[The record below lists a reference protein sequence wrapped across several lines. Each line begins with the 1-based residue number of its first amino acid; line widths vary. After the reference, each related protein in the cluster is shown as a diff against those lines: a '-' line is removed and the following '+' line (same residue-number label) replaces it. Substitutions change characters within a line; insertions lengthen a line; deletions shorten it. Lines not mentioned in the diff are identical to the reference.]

1 MAEKL
6 AIDGGTPVRSGEYG
20 PQHLFG
26 EEDVEAVA
34 EVIRS
39 GVLGKG
45 PKVREFEAAWA
56 ARHGVRHAVTATS
69 GTAAMHVAAGALDL
83 DPGDE
88 IITTPITAGGSI
100 IGLLFQNCVPV
111 FADVDETYNIDPK
124 DVEAKITSRTRAIW
138 VTHLFGNPC
147 DMDALRA
154 VADKH
159 DLYLVED
166 CCHAPLAEYKGQI
179 VGTLGDIGGFSFG
192 GKHLSGGV
200 GGAVVTDNESLWE
213 RAVIF
218 SDVAL
223 PRANGPWEDR
233 PYQHYF
239 LAPNYRMSD
248 LTAAVLLSQLGKLE
262 DYVENKVRAA
272 KNINA
277 GIADVEGIVP
287 QPVRPDDRSTYWV
300 WGATLSD
307 GAFTCSTQEF
317 VDALVAEGL
326 SDFLGPRGVNG
337 RAALMPNNPFLSEP
351 HLYGRSHT
359 PLDIGRERPYDYK
372 KVSLP
377 VAEDQA
383 RRRIFF
389 QVRPTYTEDDVGDI
403 IDALRKV
410 ANHYQT

>member
-6 AIDGGTPVRSGEYG
+6 AIAGGTPVRSGEYG
-20 PQHLFG
+20 PQHIFG
-26 EEDVEAVA
+26 EEDVEAVT

-45 PKVREFEAAWA
+45 PKVLEFEAAWA
-56 ARHGVRHAVTATS
+56 ARHGAEHAITATS

-88 IITTPITAGGSI
+88 IITTPLTAGGSI
-100 IGLLFQNCVPV
+100 IGLLLQNCVPV

-138 VTHLFGNPC
+138 VTHLYGNPC
-147 DMDALRA
+147 DMDALKA

-200 GGAVVTDNESLWE
+200 GGAVVTNNYSLWE

-223 PRANGPWEDR
+223 PRAKGPWEDR

-262 DYVENKVRAA
+262 DYVENKIRAA
-272 KNINA
+272 KDINA
-277 GIADVEGIVP
+277 GVADVEGIVP
-287 QPVRPDDRSTYWV
+287 QPVRPDDRSTYWK

-307 GAFTCSTQEF
+307 EAFTCSAQEF

-326 SDFLGPRGVNG
+326 YDFLGPRGLNG
-337 RAALMPNNPFLSEP
+337 RAALMNNNPFLSEP

-359 PLDIGRERPYDYK
+359 PLDIGRDRPYDYK

-377 VAEDQA
+377 IAEDQA

-403 IDALRKV
+403 IYAIRKV
-410 ANHYQT
+410 AIHYQT

>member
-1 MAEKL
+1 
-6 AIDGGTPVRSGEYG
+6 
-20 PQHLFG
+20 
-26 EEDVEAVA
+26 
-34 EVIRS
+34 
-39 GVLGKG
+39 
-45 PKVREFEAAWA
+45 
-56 ARHGVRHAVTATS
+56 
-69 GTAAMHVAAGALDL
+69 
-83 DPGDE
+83 
-88 IITTPITAGGSI
+88 
-100 IGLLFQNCVPV
+100 
-111 FADVDETYNIDPK
+111 
-124 DVEAKITSRTRAIW
+124 
-138 VTHLFGNPC
+138 
-147 DMDALRA
+147 MDALKA

-179 VGTLGDIGGFSFG
+179 VGTLGDIGGCSFG
-192 GKHLSGGV
+192 GKHLSGGG
-200 GGAVVTDNESLWE
+200 GGAVVTNNDSLWE

-223 PRANGPWEDR
+223 PRAKGPWEDR

-272 KNINA
+272 KDINA

-287 QPVRPDDRSTYWV
+287 QPVSPDDRSTYWV
-300 WGATLSD
+300 WGATLSE
-307 GAFTCSTQEF
+307 GAFTCSAQEF

-326 SDFLGPRGVNG
+326 YDFLGPRGLNG
-337 RAALMPNNPFLSEP
+337 RAALMNNNPFLSDP
-351 HLYGRSHT
+351 LLYGRSHT
-359 PLDIGRERPYDYK
+359 PLDIGRDRPYDYK

-377 VAEDQA
+377 IAEDQA

-403 IDALRKV
+403 I
-410 ANHYQT
+410 

>member
-1 MAEKL
+1 MTEKL
-6 AIDGGTPVRSGEYG
+6 AIAGGTPVRSGEYG
-20 PQHLFG
+20 PQHIFG
-26 EEDVEAVA
+26 EEDVEAVT

-56 ARHGVRHAVTATS
+56 ARHGAEHAITATS

-88 IITTPITAGGSI
+88 IITTPLTAGGSI
-100 IGLLFQNCVPV
+100 IGLLLQNCVPV

-138 VTHLFGNPC
+138 VTHLYGNPC
-147 DMDALRA
+147 DMDALKA

-200 GGAVVTDNESLWE
+200 GGAVVTNNDSLWE

-223 PRANGPWEDR
+223 PRAKGPWEDR

-272 KNINA
+272 KDINA

-307 GAFTCSTQEF
+307 EAFTCSAQEF

-326 SDFLGPRGVNG
+326 YDFLGRTFRLGFRFNF
-337 RAALMPNNPFLSEP
+337 N
-351 HLYGRSHT
+351 
-359 PLDIGRERPYDYK
+359 
-372 KVSLP
+372 
-377 VAEDQA
+377 
-383 RRRIFF
+383 
-389 QVRPTYTEDDVGDI
+389 
-403 IDALRKV
+403 
-410 ANHYQT
+410 

>member
-6 AIDGGTPVRSGEYG
+6 AIAGGTPVRSGEYG
-20 PQHLFG
+20 PQHIFG
-26 EEDVEAVA
+26 EEDVEAVT

-56 ARHGVRHAVTATS
+56 ARHGAEHAITATS

-88 IITTPITAGGSI
+88 IITTPLTAGGSI
-100 IGLLFQNCVPV
+100 IGLLLQNCVPV

-138 VTHLFGNPC
+138 VTHLYGNPC
-147 DMDALRA
+147 DMDALKA

-200 GGAVVTDNESLWE
+200 GGAVVTNNDSLWE

-223 PRANGPWEDR
+223 PRAKGPWEDR

-272 KNINA
+272 KDINA

-307 GAFTCSTQEF
+307 EAFTCSAQEF

-326 SDFLGPRGVNG
+326 YDFLGPRGLNG
-337 RAALMPNNPFLSEP
+337 RAALMNNNPFLSEP

-359 PLDIGRERPYDYK
+359 PLDIGRDRPYDYK

-377 VAEDQA
+377 IAEDQA

-403 IDALRKV
+403 IYAIRKV
-410 ANHYQT
+410 AIHYQT

>member
-6 AIDGGTPVRSGEYG
+6 AIDGGTPVRTGEFG
-20 PQHLFG
+20 PQHIFD
-26 EEDVEAVA
+26 EADVEAVT
-34 EVIRS
+34 EVVRS
-39 GVLGKG
+39 GVLNKG
-45 PKVREFEAAWA
+45 PRVREFEDAWA
-56 ARHGVRHAVTATS
+56 ARHGLKHAVTATS
-69 GTAAMHVAAGALDL
+69 GTAAMHLAAGALDL

-88 IITTPITAGGSI
+88 VITTPITAGGSI
-100 IGLLFQNCVPV
+100 IGLLFQNCVPI
-111 FADVDETYNIDPK
+111 FADVDETYNIDPI

-138 VTHLFGNPC
+138 VTHLYGNPC
-147 DMDALRA
+147 DMNALRA
-154 VADKH
+154 IADKH

-179 VGTLGDIGGFSFG
+179 VGSMGDIGGFSFG

-248 LTAAVLLSQLGKLE
+248 LTAAVLLSQLNKLE
-262 DYVENKVRAA
+262 EYIENKIRAA

-287 QPVRPDDRSTYWV
+287 QPVRSDDKSSYWV
-300 WGATLSD
+300 WGATLTD
-307 GAFTCSTQEF
+307 EAFTCSAQEF
-317 VDALVAEGL
+317 VDALIAEGVY
-326 SDFLGPRGVNG
+326 DFLGPRSVNG
-337 RAALMPNNPFLSEP
+337 RSALMYNNPFLAEP
-351 HLYGRSHT
+351 HLYGRSHQ
-359 PLDIGRERPYDYK
+359 PLDIGRDRPYDYK
-372 KVSLP
+372 KVFLP
-377 VAEDQA
+377 VAEDQVS
-383 RRRIFF
+383 RRIAF
-389 QVRPTYTEDDVGDI
+389 QLRPTYTEEDVGDI
-403 IDALRKV
+403 IEAIRKV
-410 ANHYQT
+410 ATHYEA